1 MRPHLDSIGVAP
13 ILGAK
18 HMTTPART
26 FRCPIEIGPRDGSRF
41 QRVVVVAGS
50 ENVYSVLPST
60 FLEMM
65 GVSPE
70 WESRFT
76 LPGGGWEMLPMAEVR
91 MRIDGQERTTICVYG
106 KADGEPMLGRHT
118 LAAFGLAT
126 DHDEQK
132 LVQADMF
139 LS

>member
-1 MRPHLDSIGVAP
+1 MS
-13 ILGAK
+13 
-18 HMTTPART
+18 TPTNT

-41 QRVVVVAGS
+41 QRVIGVAGS
-50 ENVYSVLPST
+50 ESIYSVLPST
-60 FLEMM
+60 LLEIL
-65 GVSPE
+65 GVGAE
-70 WESRFT
+70 WESRFI

-91 MRIDGQERTTICVYG
+91 MRINGE
-106 KADGEPMLGRHT
+106 ADVEPILGRHI

>member
-1 MRPHLDSIGVAP
+1 
-13 ILGAK
+13 
-18 HMTTPART
+18 MTTPART

-41 QRVVVVAGS
+41 QRVIVVAGS

-60 FLEMM
+60 LLEML

-91 MRIDGQERTTICVYG
+91 MRIGGQERTTICVYG
-106 KADGEPMLGRHT
+106 KADGEPILGRHT
-118 LAAFGLAT
+118 LTAFGLAA

-132 LVQADMF
+132 LVPADMF

>member
-1 MRPHLDSIGVAP
+1 MSSP
-13 ILGAK
+13 
-18 HMTTPART
+18 TNT
-26 FRCPIEIGPRDGSRF
+26 FRCLIEISPRDGSRF
-41 QRVVVVAGS
+41 QRVIVVAGS
-50 ENVYSVLPST
+50 ENIYSVLPSAL
-60 FLEMM
+60 LEML
-65 GVSPE
+65 GVGTE

-91 MRIDGQERTTICVYG
+91 MRIDGQDRTTICVYG
-106 KADGEPMLGRHT
+106 KADGEPILGRHT

-126 DHDEQK
+126 DHTEKK

>member
-1 MRPHLDSIGVAP
+1 MS
-13 ILGAK
+13 
-18 HMTTPART
+18 TPSNT
-26 FRCPIEIGPRDGSRF
+26 FRCPIEIGRRDGSRF
-41 QRVVVVAGS
+41 QRVIAVAGS
-50 ENVYSVLPST
+50 ENIYYVLSST
-60 FLEMM
+60 LLEML
-65 GVSPE
+65 GVGTE

-91 MRIDGQERTTICVYG
+91 MRVN
-106 KADGEPMLGRHT
+106 GEPIFGRHT
-118 LAAFGLAT
+118 LAAFGLAA